1 MLAALDIR
9 IVHYIVTELQAI
21 HMFSSLS
28 FLLFPWSINPLK
40 PAINIRSTCLMFN
53 NSVLLFIVW
62 YHCQNK
68 LRIFPL
74 PSDVCNG
81 DALFSLRYWLKLR
94 AYKEF
99 CTYFSPSSFVI
110 LSTDRVL
117 IPEKCKRL

>member
-9 IVHYIVTELQAI
+9 IVHYIVTELQAL

-40 PAINIRSTCLMFN
+40 PAISIRSTCLMFN

-62 YHCQNK
+62 CHCQNK
-68 LRIFPL
+68 LRLFPL
-74 PSDVCNG
+74 PSDVFNG

-94 AYKEF
+94 TYKEF
-99 CTYFSPSSFVI
+99 CTYFSPSSFV
-110 LSTDRVL
+110 
-117 IPEKCKRL
+117 RLNTTGLE